1 LPKTVISLPDLS
13 LFGQINIFGAFAH
26 LGSIAAT
33 LLVFTILLSV
43 FFDAMGTM
51 TGLAS
56 EAGLLDKDNNFV
68 DANRVLLVDAAASA
82 AGGFGSVSANE
93 IFVESAAGIAEGAR
107 TGIASIVTCIL
118 LIATAFF
125 APLVSIVPFEAV
137 APALVIVGF
146 LMTTQIRRIDW
157 SDVGIAIPAYLTF
170 TLMPF
175 TYSIANGLGAGF
187 IAFVIIR
194 IVQGRAKDVHVLM
207 WIVAA
212 AFVVFFLVG
221 AIGQLF
227 GLR

>member
-1 LPKTVISLPDLS
+1 
-13 LFGQINIFGAFAH
+13 
-26 LGSIAAT
+26 
-33 LLVFTILLSV
+33 
-43 FFDAMGTM
+43 
-51 TGLAS
+51 
-56 EAGLLDKDNNFV
+56 
-68 DANRVLLVDAAASA
+68 
-82 AGGFGSVSANE
+82 
-93 IFVESAAGIAEGAR
+93 
-107 TGIASIVTCIL
+107 
-118 LIATAFF
+118 
-125 APLVSIVPFEAV
+125 
-137 APALVIVGF
+137 VIVGF

-227 GLR
+227 GLK